1 MAMLFWTGIIFTI
14 IAPFAVKVIFN
25 DMALVWVA
33 LIIGV
38 FMTIISKFDCLVEFS
53 LGPITAKMNQKIEEA
68 DVILKKLQNIALVS
82 SEATLT
88 DLMAG
93 SFMGSMT
100 LKQRMILHDKV
111 VQALKD
117 IGIDDKRILL
127 AEERWRKGISVI
139 FCRAIHWRVELRKDP
154 HHVNLEAPKPN
165 KEAGQE
171 LKNLSDFSNWT
182 EPSPEKIKEVL
193 KKYSL
198 SLPEVDQW
206 VDDYAY
212 FLEHNVIRDLDAF
225 VKE

>member
-1 MAMLFWTGIIFTI
+1 
-14 IAPFAVKVIFN
+14 
-25 DMALVWVA
+25 MALVWVA

-38 FMTIISKFDCLVEFS
+38 FMTIISKFDRLVEFS

-111 VQALKD
+111 VQALRG
-117 IGIDDKRILL
+117 IGIEEKQILA
-127 AEERWRKGISVI
+127 AEDRWRKGITVI
-139 FCRAIHWRVELRKDP
+139 FCRAIRWRVKLQENG
-154 HHVNLEAPKPN
+154 HHANFDAPKQN
-165 KEAGQE
+165 QEAGKE
-171 LKNLSDFSNWT
+171 LDNLSDFPNWT
-182 EPSPEKIKEVL
+182 EPSPEKIREVL
-193 KKYSL
+193 ARYNICIESVNK
-198 SLPEVDQW
+198 W

-212 FLEHNVIRDLDAF
+212 FMERRNAKVS
-225 VKE
+225 